1 MLKCAFSTRRNIGFF
16 VTCLTWILI
25 SGESVVLFQHHL
37 HAKNANFSIAC
48 LHNSLVFFKQRGEW
62 RNGFFSFLMQKSK
75 QNLKQHEFL
84 LIFYYKNDKDILLR
98 GNQQTSVFPRYKIT
112 KKYQGVQRSTKKYMY
127 VSTGVIM
134 IKTYYLVKLSILSEL
149 IVQIA

>member
-48 LHNSLVFFKQRGEW
+48 LHNSLVFLNKEA
-62 RNGFFSFLMQKSK
+62 NGWMDFFHFWCRKANKIWSNKNFCWY
-75 QNLKQHEFL
+75 
-84 LIFYYKNDKDILLR
+84 FYYKNDKDILLR
-98 GNQQTSVFPRYKIT
+98 GNQQTSVFPKYKIT
-112 KKYQGVQRSTKKYMY
+112 KKYQEVQRSTKKYMY

-134 IKTYYLVKLSILSEL
+134 IKKYYLVKLSILSEL